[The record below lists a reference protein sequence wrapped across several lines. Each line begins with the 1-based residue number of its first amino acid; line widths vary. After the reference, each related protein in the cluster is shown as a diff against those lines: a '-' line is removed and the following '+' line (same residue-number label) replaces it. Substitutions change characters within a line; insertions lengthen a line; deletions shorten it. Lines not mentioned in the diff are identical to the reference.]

1 MIKKILA
8 LSVCAL
14 AACGVQRTQPTP
26 ANFTAAINAGLAN
39 PRHVATFD
47 STDTCIA
54 VSGGV
59 KQLRALQKYGLVTIG
74 RRDRGGE
81 RARFTFTS
89 TGSAYRVGTDLC
101 FANIAVEAI
110 KNIMLMDRR
119 AHVDYRYKILKVAA
133 WARRPEILAAFPEIK
148 TMLKGEDP
156 FDARK
161 ATLVSTPD
169 GWVARAI

>member
-14 AACGVQRTQPTP
+14 AACGIQPTQPTP
-26 ANFTAAINAGLAN
+26 SNFAAAINAGLAN
-39 PRHVATFD
+39 PRQVATFD
-47 STDTCIA
+47 STDTCIG
-54 VSGGV
+54 VNGGL

-74 RRDRGGE
+74 REDRAGKK
-81 RARFTFTS
+81 ARFAYTG
-89 TGSAYRVGTDLC
+89 TGSAYRVGANLC

-110 KNIMLMDRR
+110 KNIMLMDQR
-119 AHVDYRYKILKVAA
+119 AHVDYRYKILNVAA

-161 ATLVSTPD
+161 ATLVLTPD